1 MFEKYLDQQTV
12 QEIRARAFV
21 YFGFGAIAKF
31 KQIAEDFRSKG
42 IDRVLVVTSGS
53 AYKTSGAWDVV
64 ARELDAASIGYC
76 LYDKVTPNPDT
87 DGIDAAAALG
97 KEFGAKA
104 VIGIGGGSPIDTAK
118 SAAILLENPGHSAEE
133 LFEWKFAPQRAVPI
147 VAINLTHGTGTEGNR
162 VAVASIVSKQYKPAI
177 AYECIYPTWSIDDPD
192 LMMTLPPKQILY
204 TTIDAVNHV
213 VEAATSTCTN
223 PLAITLAR
231 EVIALAAKYLPIAVK
246 APQCRNAR
254 YHLAYAALLGG
265 ISFDNGFL
273 HYTHA
278 LEHPLS
284 GARPE
289 VTHGHGL
296 AVLLPAVINEIAAA
310 RADTLADIL
319 APIAPGLTP
328 QTIDRAAA
336 LVDQWLGSVGAD
348 EKLTDLGFGASDI
361 PALTDLVFST
371 PSLGALLSVAPTEAT
386 RQTVEKIFQNSLD
399 RGTFTL

>member
-1 MFEKYLDQQTV
+1 MFENYLDQRTV
-12 QEIRARAFV
+12 QEIRSRAFI

-31 KQIAEDFRSKG
+31 EQIAEDFRAKG
-42 IDRVLVVTSGS
+42 IERVLVVTSGS

-64 ARELDAASIGYC
+64 TRALDAASIGYT
-76 LYDKVTPNPDT
+76 LYDKVQPNPDT

-97 KEFGAKA
+97 REFGARA

-118 SAAILLENPGHSAEE
+118 SAAILLEYPEHTAEE
-133 LFEWKFAPQRAVPI
+133 LFEWKFAPARALPI
-147 VAINLTHGTGTEGNR
+147 VVINLTHGTGSEGNR
-162 VAVASIVSKQYKPAI
+162 VAVASIVSKRYKPAI

-192 LMMTLPPKQILY
+192 LMMTLPPKQVLY
-204 TTIDAVNHV
+204 TTVDAVNHV
-213 VEAATSTCTN
+213 IEAATSTCTN

-246 APQCRNAR
+246 DPACRNAR

-265 ISFDNGFL
+265 IAFDNGFL

-289 VTHGHGL
+289 VTHGLGL
-296 AVLLPAVINEIAAA
+296 AVLLPAVIDEIAAS
-310 RADTLADIL
+310 RAATLADIL
-319 APIAPGLTP
+319 APIAPGLTAE
-328 QTIDRAAA
+328 TIDRAAP
-336 LVDQWLGSVGAD
+336 LVQRWLESVGAD
-348 EKLTDLGFGASDI
+348 QKLGDLGFSASDI
-361 PALTDLVFST
+361 PVLTDLVFST
-371 PSLGALLSVAPTEAT
+371 PSLGALLSVAPTRAT

-399 RGTFTL
+399 RQTYRM